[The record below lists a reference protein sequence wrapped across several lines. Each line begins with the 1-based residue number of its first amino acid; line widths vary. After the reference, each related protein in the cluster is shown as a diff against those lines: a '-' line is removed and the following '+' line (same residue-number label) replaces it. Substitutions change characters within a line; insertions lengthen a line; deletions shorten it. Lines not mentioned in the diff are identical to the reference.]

1 VPLEKRI
8 DFLTLHTGGKFPVP
22 FDCLLIMATNLEPAQ
37 LVEEAFMRRI
47 HYKIQIQGPQP
58 DQYAEI
64 FSRCCT
70 ERGIEYDQGAVSHI
84 YRQWYQRRGIHPRA
98 CHPRDIL
105 DHLVDIARFYQGTAV
120 LNHDLVDRACRSYF
134 LDDSREE

>member
-1 VPLEKRI
+1 
-8 DFLTLHTGGKFPVP
+8 
-22 FDCLLIMATNLEPAQ
+22 MATNLEPAQ

-64 FSRCCT
+64 FSRCCA
-70 ERGIEYDQGAVSHI
+70 ERGIEYDPQAVNHI
-84 YRQWYQRRGIHPRA
+84 YRHWYERRGIHARA

-105 DHLVDIARFYQGTAV
+105 DHLVDISRFYEGKAV
-120 LNHDLVDRACRSYF
+120 LEADMVDRACRSYF